1 MLSAGDNSL
10 DTFFFLSDIF
20 KKNSCAADSPPLPG
34 KWLLSSPLLS
44 ALSRVSF
51 SSFALCATTGWS
63 HSGSWEGLGLP
74 PGFLSTQG
82 SPSQWEDGDRGRENC
97 HMVPYKS
104 HSPALPEREGGGKK
118 ANKQTNTQKRTE
130 AFRMK
135 TQTLRSQF
143 PTANKRTL
151 LPSAWDITV
160 KQRCK
165 NNSCFIPISV
175 YSHWCGERDLGSV
188 ARL

>member
-1 MLSAGDNSL
+1 M
-10 DTFFFLSDIF
+10 I
-20 KKNSCAADSPPLPG
+20 
-34 KWLLSSPLLS
+34 
-44 ALSRVSF
+44 
-51 SSFALCATTGWS
+51 GWS
-63 HSGSWEGLGLP
+63 HSGSWAGLGLP
-74 PGFLSTQG
+74 PGLLSTQG
-82 SPSQWEDGDRGRENC
+82 SPSQWRMGTEGRRTVIWC
-97 HMVPYKS
+97 HKNR
-104 HSPALPEREGGGKK
+104 ALQHCQKEKEESKK
-118 ANKQTNTQKRTE
+118 QANTQTNTQKRTE

-175 YSHWCGERDLGSV
+175 YSHWCGERDLGSI
-188 ARL
+188 ANL